1 MVKRQIALTRA
12 RATLSQMARKGGIQP
27 GEVVEVTRRGQ
38 VVLVVQRPED
48 FAQRVPRLSKSAR
61 PGKLWGTAVI
71 LGDLEEASRV
81 AEARVRVS
89 LGRRA
94 KQV

>member
-1 MVKRQIALTRA
+1 MVRRQVALTKA
-12 RATLSQMARKGGIQP
+12 RVTLSQMARKGGIRP

-38 VVLVVQRPED
+38 VVLVLQRPED
-48 FAQRVPRLSKSAR
+48 FARRVSRPSKTAR

-71 LGDLEEASRV
+71 LGDLEDASRV
-81 AEARVRVS
+81 AEARVQIS
-89 LGRRA
+89 LERRA